1 MLRGSIH
8 ISFLMAQKP
17 AQPSSRPP
25 IVVIMG
31 HIDHGKSTLLD
42 YIRKSNVV
50 AGEAGGITQHISAY
64 EVVHKSGK
72 NESRI
77 TFLDT
82 PGHGAFQGMRSR
94 GAKVADIAIL
104 VVSAEDGVK
113 EQTKE
118 AYNTIKESGI
128 PFIVAINK
136 IDKPNANMET
146 TKLSLAEAGIYV
158 EGYGG
163 DISWVGISAKVG
175 TGVSELLDTVL
186 LVAELAELKGDPKK
200 SAEGIIIESHMDP
213 KIGTTA
219 SLIIT
224 DGTLEKGAFVVAEDS
239 MAPVRMMSDFS
250 GKSIDKATFSSPIRI
265 TGWTTVPN
273 VGSVVKT
280 YAKKKD
286 AEEAVNK
293 VKRIP
298 TIQGDYERKEE
309 GVVIIPLIIKT
320 DVAGTLEAIEH
331 ELGKLKHERVRLK
344 LIQKGVGAVSE
355 TDIKQALGTT
365 TALVIAFHT
374 KADNP
379 AIDLASRT
387 GVPIHHFDII
397 YKLTEWIEELIK
409 ERAPHIEVVEEI
421 GQLTVLRFFSQ
432 QKEKQ
437 VIGGKVK
444 EGKILNNSHF
454 KIMRRDAFIGE
465 GKVVELQQ
473 QKIKCPEVLEG
484 TECGMMVESKFTIA
498 ERDVLVPYLV
508 VKKQ

>member
-1 MLRGSIH
+1 MPHKTPQLTE
-8 ISFLMAQKP
+8 
-17 AQPSSRPP
+17 RPP

-42 YIRKSNVV
+42 YIRKTNVV

-72 NESRI
+72 KESRI

-113 EQTKE
+113 AQTLE
-118 AYNTIKESGI
+118 AYKTIQEAKI

-163 DISWVGISAKVG
+163 DVAWVGISAKVG
-175 TGVSELLDTVL
+175 TGVPELLDTVL
-186 LVAELAELKGDPKK
+186 LLAELAELKGDPKK
-200 SAEGIIIESHMDP
+200 SAEGIIIESNMDP

-219 SLIIT
+219 TLIIT
-224 DGTLEKGAFVVAEDS
+224 DGTLEKGSFVVAEDS
-239 MAPVRMMSDFS
+239 MAPVRMMSDFN
-250 GKSIDKATFSSPIRI
+250 GKAIGEATFSSPIRI
-265 TGWTTVPN
+265 TGWTSVPV
-273 VGSVVKT
+273 VGSVVTT
-280 YAKKKD
+280 YTKKKD
-286 AEEAVNK
+286 AEEAVTR
-293 VKRIP
+293 VKRLPVIEA
-298 TIQGDYERKEE
+298 DYERKEE
-309 GVVIIPLIIKT
+309 GVIIIPLIIKT

-331 ELGKLKHERVRLK
+331 EIAKIKHDRVKLK
-344 LIQKGVGAVSE
+344 LIQKGVGMVSE
-355 TDIKQALGTT
+355 TDIKQALGST

-374 KADNP
+374 KADAP
-379 AIDLASRT
+379 AVDLASRT
-387 GVPIHHFDII
+387 GVAINHFDVI
-397 YKLTEWIEELIK
+397 YKLTEWIEEIIK

-444 EGKILNNSHF
+444 SGKIMNNSHF
-454 KIMRRDAFIGE
+454 KIMRRDVEIGE

-484 TECGMMVESKFTIA
+484 AECGMMVESKFTIA
-498 ERDVLVPYLV
+498 ERDILVPYTI

>member
-1 MLRGSIH
+1 
-8 ISFLMAQKP
+8 MATKTQ
-17 AQPSSRPP
+17 QSSARPP

-42 YIRKSNVV
+42 YIRKTNIV
-50 AGEAGGITQHISAY
+50 ASEAGGITQHISAY
-64 EVVHKSGK
+64 EVLHKAGK
-72 NESRI
+72 KESRI

-82 PGHGAFQGMRSR
+82 PGHGAFAGMRAR

-113 EQTKE
+113 AQTIE
-118 AYNTIKESGI
+118 AYKTIKDANV

-136 IDKPNANMET
+136 IDKPNANLET

-175 TGVSELLDTVL
+175 TGVNDLLDTIL
-186 LVAELAELKGDPKK
+186 LVAELAELKGDAKT
-200 SAEGIIIESHMDP
+200 SAKGVIIESRMDP
-213 KIGTTA
+213 KAGTTA
-219 SLIIT
+219 TLIIT
-224 DGTLEKGAFVVAEDS
+224 DGTLEKGSFVVADDS
-239 MAPVRMMSDFS
+239 MAPVRMMSDFM
-250 GKSIDKATFSSPIRI
+250 GKSIDSASFSTPIRI
-265 TGWTTVPN
+265 TGWTSVPP
-273 VGSVVKT
+273 VGSVVYT
-280 YAKKKD
+280 FEKKKD
-286 AEEAVNK
+286 AEEAVTK
-293 VKRIP
+293 AKRVP
-298 TIQGDYERKEE
+298 LTQPDYERKEE
-309 GVVIIPLIIKT
+309 GVVTIPLIIKT

-331 ELGKLKHERVRLK
+331 ELAKLKHERVKLK
-344 LIQKGVGAVSE
+344 LIHKGVGMVSE
-355 TDIKQALGTT
+355 TDIKQAHGTT
-365 TALVIAFHT
+365 SALVVAFHT

-379 AIDLASRT
+379 AVDLASRT
-387 GVPIHHFDII
+387 GVTIYHFDII
-397 YKLTEWIEELIK
+397 YKLTEWIEEIIK

-444 EGKILNNSHF
+444 SGKIMNNSHF
-454 KIMRRDAFIGE
+454 KIMRRDVEIGE

-484 TECGMMVESKFTIA
+484 AECGLMVESKFTIA
-498 ERDVLVPYLV
+498 ERDVLVPFLV

>member
-1 MLRGSIH
+1 MQHKS
-8 ISFLMAQKP
+8 

-42 YIRKSNVV
+42 YIRKTNVV

-64 EVVHKSGK
+64 EVVHKAGK
-72 NESRI
+72 KESRI

-82 PGHGAFQGMRSR
+82 PGHGAFQGMRVR

-113 EQTKE
+113 AQTLE
-118 AYNTIKESGI
+118 AYKTIQEAKI

-186 LVAELAELKGDPKK
+186 LVAELAELKGDSSK
-200 SAEGIIIESHMDP
+200 SAQGVIIESNTDP
-213 KIGTTA
+213 KTGTSAT
-219 SLIIT
+219 LIIT
-224 DGTLEKGAFVVAEDS
+224 DGTLRKGSFVVADDS
-239 MAPVRMMSDFS
+239 MAPVRQISDFS
-250 GKSIDKATFSSPIRI
+250 GKAIDSASYSSPIRI
-265 TGWTTVPN
+265 TGWTSVPA
-273 VGSVVKT
+273 VGSIVYT
-280 YAKKKD
+280 HEKKKE
-286 AEEAVNK
+286 AEEAVTK
-293 VKRIP
+293 IKRIP
-298 TIQGDYERKEE
+298 LVQPDYERNEE

-331 ELGKLKHERVRLK
+331 EIGKLKHDRVKLK
-344 LIQKGVGAVSE
+344 LIQKGVGMVSE
-355 TDIKQALGTT
+355 TDIKQALGST
-365 TALVIAFHT
+365 TALVVAFHT

-379 AIDLASRT
+379 AVDLASRT
-387 GVPIHHFDII
+387 GVTINYFDII
-397 YKLTEWIEELIK
+397 YKLTEWIEEIIQ
-409 ERAPHIEVVEEI
+409 ERAPHIEVVEEV

-454 KIMRRDAFIGE
+454 KIMRRDAYIGE

-473 QKIKCPEVLEG
+473 QKIKCGEVLEG
-484 TECGMMVESKFTIA
+484 AECGMMVESKFTIA
-498 ERDVLVPYLV
+498 ERDLLVPYAV
-508 VKKQ
+508 VRKQ

>member
-1 MLRGSIH
+1 MP
-8 ISFLMAQKP
+8 QKP
-17 AQPSSRPP
+17 AHTAVRPP

-72 NESRI
+72 KESRI

-113 EQTKE
+113 AQTLE
-118 AYNTIKESGI
+118 AYKTIQEAKV

-163 DISWVGISAKVG
+163 DVSWVGISAKVG
-175 TGVSELLDTVL
+175 TGVSDLLDTVL
-186 LVAELAELKGDPKK
+186 LLAELAELKGDPKK

-219 SLIIT
+219 TLIIT
-224 DGTLEKGAFVVAEDS
+224 DGTLEKGSFVVAEDS

-250 GKSIDKATFSSPIRI
+250 GKAIDSATFSSPIRI
-265 TGWTTVPN
+265 TGWTSVPN
-273 VGSVVKT
+273 VGAVVRT

-286 AEEAVNK
+286 AEEEVTK
-293 VKRIP
+293 IKRIP
-298 TIQGDYERKEE
+298 VVEGEYERKEE
-309 GVVIIPLIIKT
+309 GVIVIPLIIKT
-320 DVAGTLEAIEH
+320 DVAGTLEAITH
-331 ELGKLKHERVRLK
+331 EIAKFKHERVRLK
-344 LIQKGVGAVSE
+344 LIQKGVGMVSE
-355 TDIKQALGTT
+355 TDIKQALGST
-365 TALVIAFHT
+365 TALVVAFHT
-374 KADNP
+374 KADAP
-379 AIDLASRT
+379 AVDLASRT
-387 GVPIHHFDII
+387 GVTINHFDVI
-397 YKLTEWIEELIK
+397 YKLTEWIEEIVK

-444 EGKILNNSHF
+444 SGKILNNSHF
-454 KIMRRDAFIGE
+454 KIMRREVEIGE

-484 TECGMMVESKFTIA
+484 AECGMMVESKFTIA
-498 ERDVLVPYLV
+498 ERDILVPYLV